1 MSRGSIL
8 SFQLLI
14 LALLLSF
21 ALVSAESPS
30 GNASSSNYLQD
41 IESTGNL
48 SPDANPLAP
57 EIAVKEWSAK
67 GYAAFK
73 KGEFEEAIEAYD
85 QALLISPNNSISLLY
100 LAESLYYIEDYER
113 SLEVFEHAFNASVDE
128 HQIDIARS
136 GITKTKRALN
146 ITEPL

>member
-14 LALLLSF
+14 LALLLTF

-30 GNASSSNYLQD
+30 GNESSSDYLQD

-48 SPDANPLAP
+48 SPDTNPLAL
-57 EIAVKEWSAK
+57 EIAVKEWNAK

-73 KGEFEEAIEAYD
+73 KREYEDAIAAYD
-85 QALLISPNNSISLLY
+85 QALLISPNNSISLIY
-100 LAESLYYIEDYER
+100 LAESLYYLEDYEL
-113 SLEVFEHAFNASVDE
+113 SLEVFENAFNASVDE

-146 ITEPL
+146 ITESL